1 MPRRRE
7 GPRRDP
13 RSGVYFFDQYVGFKP
28 QVRRVRLTL
37 RTKDPV
43 KAQWLWEQEF
53 RRQWSLFYGIKTP
66 STAGPVSL
74 VDASREFVAHR
85 REIKRIKEWRVLRFR
100 LNIVLDIWGNINLA
114 DIGRER
120 LSLLDA
126 RLREM
131 GRSENTINHYFDV
144 LKALFNFAAEKKLW
158 AGENPIKEVTPYI
171 IDQKR
176 RAYSSDEIGRI
187 IAAAGRI
194 EREAG
199 AHAEMQKVAK
209 TIVLLLL
216 YIAMRMGELLNLK
229 WSNVRGDKIVLRR
242 SETKSRKEKI
252 VPIAGPVARILAG
265 LEKRRRDAY
274 VLPLRRRG
282 GEMRAGW
289 ADSLIRK
296 IRKYSEVDDFIFHGL
311 RHTAATIMASEVLGK
326 GVGLIDI
333 MKILG
338 HSKTETTLG
347 YQHADF
353 SRMKKAME
361 ILANKTIKDN

>member
-13 RSGVYFFDQYVGFKP
+13 RSGAYFFDQYVGFKP
-28 QVRRVRLTL
+28 QVRRIRLTL

-53 RRQWSLFYGIKTP
+53 RRQWSLFYGIKMP
-66 STAGPVSL
+66 STPGQVSL
-74 VDASREFVAHR
+74 VDVSREFVSHR

-114 DIGRER
+114 DINRER
-120 LSLLDA
+120 LSILDA

-144 LKALFNFAAEKKLW
+144 LKALFNFAIEKKLW
-158 AGENPIKEVTPYI
+158 SGENPIREVTPYI
-171 IDQKR
+171 VDQKR
-176 RAYSSDEIGRI
+176 RAFGPDEIRRI
-187 IAAAGRI
+187 VKAAGRI

-199 AHAEMQKVAK
+199 ANAGMQQLAK
-209 TIVLLLL
+209 SIVLLLL
-216 YIAMRMGELLNLK
+216 YTGMRTGEVLNLQ
-229 WSNVRGDKIVLRR
+229 WANVRGDKIVLQRT
-242 SETKSRKEKI
+242 ETKSRKEKI
-252 VPIAGPVARILAG
+252 VPITGPVARILAG
-265 LEKRRRDAY
+265 LEKKRRDVY

-282 GEMRAGW
+282 GQMRAGW

-311 RHTAATIMASEVLGK
+311 RHTASTIMVSEALGR
-326 GVGLIDI
+326 GVGLADV
-333 MKILG
+333 MKVLG
-338 HSKTETTLG
+338 HSQVETTLK
-347 YQHADF
+347 YIHPDF
-353 SRMKKAME
+353 ERMKKAVE
-361 ILANKTIKDN
+361 VLAEKVKK